1 MKLRDY
7 QIKTLHRITT
17 FLSEP
22 EEELIIKLYTG
33 LGKTFLMPRI
43 ADILI
48 KQNYAVLVLSDIMQL
63 IYQLEEH
70 CKNVGLNVSKIEAK
84 SKTKINSDI
93 ILASEQTLINRLEE
107 IKIDK
112 PIIILY
118 DEAHKR
124 RNGKRFKNIIRHFK
138 PKKLIGFT
146 ATPFDMFGVRLF
158 DNIYEPISY
167 KEAEQNGYL
176 SKIDYFV
183 NKLIDN
189 LDFDSL
195 DKSVGSDYTAKD
207 IELLYDNGGFKDDF
221 IDFIKHLD
229 LSNRHTLI
237 FTASISMA
245 EKITSLIKKTEPRV
259 GVVHSKNKN
268 NENQELIE
276 GFKVGSIKVL
286 VSVTSLTIGF
296 DAPNADTLIN
306 LRPTKSIP
314 LFHQIIGRGSRI
326 HNDKSKVEFYD
337 LTNTL
342 LKYGFPEEFRCYDSK
357 EGLIELLEKNKENG
371 TYLRNTEPRID
382 GSVEFS
388 ESKIKEFKIRLERL
402 KKESLEELSIDEL
415 RLLFDN
421 ETDPLVLIKIAN
433 IVYKRKY
440 NISLTNEQINWIVGK
455 MNQGLKIMDEKY
467 NARFKAIKAY
477 KTRIR
482 NIINSGKK
490 LTSMGYFPSWFYQ
503 NYNKGFLK

>member
-48 KQNYAVLVLSDIMQL
+48 KQDYAVLVLSDIMQL

-70 CKNVGLNVSKIEAK
+70 CKNIGLNISKIVSNK
-84 SKTKINSDI
+84 KTSINNNI
-93 ILASEQTLINRLEE
+93 ILASEQTLANRLKQ
-107 IKIDK
+107 IKINK

-167 KEAEQNGYL
+167 KEAEQKGYL

-207 IELLYDNGGFKDDF
+207 IELLYDNGNFKNDF
-221 IDFIKHLD
+221 LNFIKHLN

-245 EKITSLIKKTEPRV
+245 EKIAKLIEIVEPRV
-259 GVVHSKNKN
+259 DVVHSKKKDV
-268 NENQELIE
+268 ENQKLIE
-276 GFKVGSIKVL
+276 GFKASSIKVL

-296 DAPNADTLIN
+296 DAPNTDTLIN

-326 HNDKSKVEFYD
+326 HNNKNKVEFYD

-342 LKYGFPEEFRCYDSK
+342 LKYGFPEEFKCYDSK
-357 EGLIELLEKNKENG
+357 EGFVELLEKNKENE
-371 TYLRNTEPRID
+371 TYLRNTEPRED
-382 GSVEFS
+382 GSVEFN
-388 ESKIKEFKIRLERL
+388 KLKLKDFRIRLERL
-402 KKESLEELSIDEL
+402 KKESLEELSINDL

-440 NISLTNEQINWIVGK
+440 NISLTNDQMTWIVTK
-455 MNQGLKIMDEKY
+455 MNQGIEMMKEKY
-467 NARFKAIKAY
+467 NAKHKTIRAY
-477 KTRIR
+477 KTRIK

-503 NYNKGFLK
+503 NYNKGFFK